1 MNCARLPGWA
11 GLRLAAL
18 SWIFASVVTAPGASP
33 PKLTEESLLWDNS
46 LNLRGGFGFKDNVL
60 LSPRLNQSSAFGA
73 FGFDAMLLR
82 LPINGPQFYV
92 FLSGDDYRYLE
103 NVGVDKEQTFI
114 ATSKLQ
120 LQAGQTW
127 ETGLELQYIFQ
138 NQVFDVS
145 TTESDLTTIRL
156 KGHGIKT
163 TPFAA
168 RKLSETWR
176 LQLDFPVTRQY
187 LLEPLDDYWDLGP
200 KLILEHR
207 YGHRSTLAFGY
218 GLVWRTYDRRSQTDA
233 GGALLPGTSLD
244 FRTHQLEV
252 VDRHHWDEKRRW
264 RSDTKLGFERNADNG
279 SGFFDYHRYQLTEQ
293 LRYTTDSWMLR
304 GQVRFNYYD
313 YGVQRVDPASTDN
326 RHLTTLTASVRL
338 ERKLLKKLRLFAE
351 YEHERNLSNRESNEY
366 SANMVLGGLD
376 WEL

>member
-1 MNCARLPGWA
+1 MFLFS
-11 GLRLAAL
+11 GLLSAL
-18 SWIFASVVTAPGASP
+18 GEGG
-33 PKLTEESLLWDNS
+33 PKLSEESLLWDKS
-46 LNLRGGFGFKDNVL
+46 INLRGGFGFKDNVL
-60 LSPRLNQSSAFGA
+60 LSPTQNQSSPFSA
-73 FGFDAMLLR
+73 FGFDAMLIR

-103 NVGVDKEQTFI
+103 EVGVDKEQTFI

-120 LQAGQTW
+120 VPLGQAW

-156 KGHGIKT
+156 KGHGIKG
-163 TPFAA
+163 TPFLA
-168 RKLSETWR
+168 RKFSEAWR

-187 LLEPLDDYWDLGP
+187 LLEPLDDYWDIGP
-200 KLILEHR
+200 KLALERR
-207 YGHRSTLAFGY
+207 YGHRSSISMGYAFD
-218 GLVWRTYDRRSQTDA
+218 WRLYDRRAQLDSF
-233 GGALLPGTSLD
+233 GALQRGTSLD
-244 FRTHQLEV
+244 FHMHQFEL
-252 VDRHHWDEKRRW
+252 VDRHYWDEKRRW
-264 RSDTKLGFERNADNG
+264 RSDTKLGFEQNADNG

-293 LRYTTDSWMLR
+293 LRYTTESWMLR
-304 GQVRFNYYD
+304 GQVRLNFYD
-313 YGVQRVDPASTDN
+313 YQVQRVDPASAEK
-326 RHLTTLTASVRL
+326 RHLTTLTANVRA
-338 ERKLLKKLRLFAE
+338 ERKLLKKLRVFAE